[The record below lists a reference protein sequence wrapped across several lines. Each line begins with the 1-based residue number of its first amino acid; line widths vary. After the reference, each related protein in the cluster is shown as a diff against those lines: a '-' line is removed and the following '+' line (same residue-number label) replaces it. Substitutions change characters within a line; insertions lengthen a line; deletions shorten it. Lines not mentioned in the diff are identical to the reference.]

1 MEMMA
6 MVYIAD
12 MALKTRRWDE
22 DFDPKP
28 PGLLRR
34 AFTTLAA
41 AVTKR
46 RKSSLYADKKAPR
59 SPAATRCN
67 VSPCPCYIARHR
79 LPCFRL
85 AALPAASETVYRTPQ
100 AAR

>member
-46 RKSSLYADKKAPR
+46 RKSSLYADKKSTAK
-59 SPAATRCN
+59 
-67 VSPCPCYIARHR
+67 PCGHAVQC
-79 LPCFRL
+79 
-85 AALPAASETVYRTPQ
+85 
-100 AAR
+100 

>member
-12 MALKTRRWDE
+12 MALKHRRWDE

-34 AFTTLAA
+34 MFAALAA
-41 AVTKR
+41 GIANR
-46 RKSSLYADKKAPR
+46 RARADKKSTAGHCGH
-59 SPAATRCN
+59 AVQC
-67 VSPCPCYIARHR
+67 
-79 LPCFRL
+79 
-85 AALPAASETVYRTPQ
+85 
-100 AAR
+100 

>member
-12 MALKTRRWDE
+12 MALKNRRWDE

-34 AFTTLAA
+34 MFDALAA
-41 AVTKR
+41 KIGERRRRRLGAEKKSTAEPCGHAVQ
-46 RKSSLYADKKAPR
+46 
-59 SPAATRCN
+59 C
-67 VSPCPCYIARHR
+67 
-79 LPCFRL
+79 
-85 AALPAASETVYRTPQ
+85 
-100 AAR
+100 